1 MDAAYNLLEGET
13 LADMTLTGVIIRV
26 DDAYSEQYKNVTV
39 TIIVDGKMDKKLE
52 WNAAYGLSLTL
63 IWLYLQFLRLFAI
76 IFSRKR

>member
-1 MDAAYNLLEGET
+1 MLISVVMVVFAAFFIL
-13 LADMTLTGVIIRV
+13 V
-26 DDAYSEQYKNVTV
+26 DLSEITML
-39 TIIVDGKMDKKLE
+39 VDGKMDKKLE